1 MSERGSSGVGP
12 FLLGIGLGAALG
24 FLFAPEAGDITR
36 KRLGRKVSRLKDAAT
51 DKVEELRDLAGE
63 MLQGGRDG
71 DREPE
76 EPPATAREQ
85 LERKLAAERRRR
97 RELKAGAEGSVT
109 EADEPDA

>member
-12 FLLGIGLGAALG
+12 FLLGVGLGVALG
-24 FLFAPEAGDITR
+24 FLFAPDAGDITR
-36 KRLGRKVSRLKDAAT
+36 RRLGRQVSRLKDAAA
-51 DKVEELRDLAGE
+51 DKVDDLRDLAEEVLSGDD
-63 MLQGGRDG
+63 R

-76 EPPATAREQ
+76 EPAPTAREQ

-97 RELKAGAEGSVT
+97 RELKAGASGGVV

>member
-1 MSERGSSGVGP
+1 MSERGGSGVGP
-12 FLLGIGLGAALG
+12 FLLGIGLGVALG

-36 KRLGRKVSRLKDAAT
+36 RRLGRQVSRLKDAAA
-51 DKVEELRDLAGE
+51 DKVDELRDLAGE
-63 MLQGGRDG
+63 VLEGGDR

-76 EPPATAREQ
+76 EPAPTAREQ

-97 RELKAGAEGSVT
+97 RELRAGAQGSIVA